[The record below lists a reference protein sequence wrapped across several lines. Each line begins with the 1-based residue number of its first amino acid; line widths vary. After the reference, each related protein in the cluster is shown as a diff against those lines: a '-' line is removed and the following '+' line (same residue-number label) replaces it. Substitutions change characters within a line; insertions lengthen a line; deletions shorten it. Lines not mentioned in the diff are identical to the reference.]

1 MQAGVKKNEATG
13 QVDLFGDLFED
24 DPISVQV
31 PVLDE
36 WPTKTKLNFER
47 EMLGLYVSDH
57 PLSGREAQLANNS
70 DFSIGTFLTKE
81 KDEIKDGETVT
92 LAGLVTGVINRVG
105 KNSGK
110 PYALVT
116 IEDLDGELQFMLTG
130 KAFAEVGPT
139 LQPDLVVSVR
149 GRVSERDDGRTI
161 NLYTMS
167 VLEGSADNEVASLR
181 LKLDER
187 EATRGVLQALS
198 EILGAHPGPSEVTIY
213 LLGGGKPKPFALPQR
228 VRVSSEL
235 FAEIKFLLGM
245 DCIMTE
251 QKLRESL
258 VEDLADGDEGALVV
272 EESTLLGTE

>member
-1 MQAGVKKNEATG
+1 
-13 QVDLFGDLFED
+13 
-24 DPISVQV
+24 
-31 PVLDE
+31 
-36 WPTKTKLNFER
+36 
-47 EMLGLYVSDH
+47 
-57 PLSGREAQLANNS
+57 
-70 DFSIGTFLTKE
+70 
-81 KDEIKDGETVT
+81 
-92 LAGLVTGVINRVG
+92 
-105 KNSGK
+105 
-110 PYALVT
+110 
-116 IEDLDGELQFMLTG
+116 
-130 KAFAEVGPT
+130 
-139 LQPDLVVSVR
+139 
-149 GRVSERDDGRTI
+149 
-161 NLYTMS
+161 MS